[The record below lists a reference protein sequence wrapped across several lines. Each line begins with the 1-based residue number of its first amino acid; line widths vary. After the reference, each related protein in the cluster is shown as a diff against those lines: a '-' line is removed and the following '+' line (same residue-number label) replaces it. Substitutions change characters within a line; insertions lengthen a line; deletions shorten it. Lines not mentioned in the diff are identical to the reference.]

1 MNAVRHET
9 FADEG
14 LVKYYD
20 AQDRVVEIAFLKSGN
35 GCTIKYDVSIERQD
49 ERIVRWN
56 NGEVFR
62 TWTEEGKTKFVRL
75 NDVQEW
81 HY

>member
-1 MNAVRHET
+1 MNAVRHEYCDNNT
-9 FADEG
+9 
-14 LVKYYD
+14 LLKYYD
-20 AQDRVVEIAFLKSGN
+20 AKDRIVEIAFITSGN
-35 GCTIKYDVSIERQD
+35 GCTIQYDVSLDRPD

-56 NGEVFR
+56 NGEVYR
-62 TWTEEGKTKFVRL
+62 TWTEDGKTKLVRL

>member
-1 MNAVRHET
+1 MNAVRHEYCDNNT
-9 FADEG
+9 
-14 LVKYYD
+14 LLKYYD
-20 AQDRVVEIAFLKSGN
+20 AKDRIVEIAFITSGN
-35 GCTIKYDVSIERQD
+35 GCTIQYDVSLERPD